1 MSSSAHCVAYVSVL
15 LACGSGVGVC
25 SAAMLH
31 EFAEQSC
38 VGACVCVCVCAGA
51 IFGTAVMLL
60 FDAVLFGA
68 L

>member
-38 VGACVCVCVCAGA
+38 VGARVCVCVCVQE
-51 IFGTAVMLL
+51 L
-60 FDAVLFGA
+60 FSAQL
-68 L
+68 